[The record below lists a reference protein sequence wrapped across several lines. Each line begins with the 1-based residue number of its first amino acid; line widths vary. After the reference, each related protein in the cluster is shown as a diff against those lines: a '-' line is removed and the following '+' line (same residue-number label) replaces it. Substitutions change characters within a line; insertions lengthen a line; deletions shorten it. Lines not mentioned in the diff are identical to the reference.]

1 MQGSLQLRKLQ
12 LFIKRC
18 LDLFFSLILLV
29 LFMPLWIIIPVLIK
43 LDSPGRVIY
52 TQKRIGIFSGFFT
65 IYKYRSMKEGTPDI
79 PTDRV
84 SNPGE
89 LVTGFGR
96 FLRRTSLDEIP
107 QLVNILKGQMSFIG
121 PRPAL
126 YNQPELIALRKEK
139 KADIMRPGIT
149 GLAQISGRDE
159 LLIPVK
165 VEYDKKYI
173 DSFSLLN
180 DFKIMIITVRAVL
193 TAKGN
198 RVE

>member
-1 MQGSLQLRKLQ
+1 VLRKLQ

-18 LDLFFSLILLV
+18 LDIFFSLIILILLIP
-29 LFMPLWIIIPVLIK
+29 FWIIIPILIK
-43 LDSPGRVIY
+43 LDSRGRVIY
-52 TQKRIGIFSGFFT
+52 TQKRIGLNSSFFT
-65 IYKYRSMKEGTPDI
+65 IYKYRTMKEGTPDI
-79 PTDRV
+79 PTDKLA
-84 SNPGE
+84 NPAD
-89 LVTGFGR
+89 LITCFGR
-96 FLRRTSLDEIP
+96 ILRRTSMDELP
-107 QLVNILKGQMSFIG
+107 QLANILKGQMSFIG

-126 YNQPELIALRKEK
+126 YNQPELISLRKKE

-173 DSFSLLN
+173 DDFSLLM
-180 DFKIMIITVRAVL
+180 DLKIFFITVKAVL

-198 RVE
+198 RLN

>member
-1 MQGSLQLRKLQ
+1 MRKFE

-18 LDLFFSLILLV
+18 LDLFFSLILLI
-29 LFMPLWIIIPVLIK
+29 LFIPLWIIIPILIK
-43 LDSPGRVIY
+43 LDSRGRVIY
-52 TQKRIGIFSGFFT
+52 TQKRIGINSGFFT
-65 IYKYRSMKEGTPDI
+65 IYKYRTMKEGTPDI

-84 SNPGE
+84 SNPAD
-89 LVTGFGR
+89 LITGVGR
-96 FLRRTSLDEIP
+96 FLRRTSIDELP

-126 YNQPELIALRKEK
+126 YNQPELIALRKQE

-159 LLIPVK
+159 LLISIK
-165 VEYDKKYI
+165 VQYDKKYI
-173 DSFSLLN
+173 TEFSLPN
-180 DFKIMIITVRAVL
+180 DLKILLITVRAVL

-198 RVE
+198 RLS

>member
-1 MQGSLQLRKLQ
+1 LRKFE

-18 LDLFFSLILLV
+18 LDLFFSLILLI
-29 LFMPLWIIIPVLIK
+29 LFIPLWIIIPILIK
-43 LDSPGRVIY
+43 LDSRGRVIY
-52 TQKRIGIFSGFFT
+52 TQKRIGINSGFFT
-65 IYKYRSMKEGTPDI
+65 IYKYRTMKEGTPDI

-84 SNPGE
+84 SNPAD
-89 LVTGFGR
+89 LITGVGR
-96 FLRRTSLDEIP
+96 FLRRTSIDELP

-126 YNQPELIALRKEK
+126 YNQPELIALRKQE

-159 LLIPVK
+159 LLIPIK
-165 VEYDKKYI
+165 VQYDKKYI
-173 DSFSLLN
+173 DEFSLPN
-180 DFKIMIITVRAVL
+180 DLKILLITVRAVL

-198 RVE
+198 RLS